1 MEEGCA
7 VAEEEQCC
15 VLRRGRLE
23 GLGSRLDGLGL
34 AATSLGIM
42 VGVVG
47 LAEMLLS
54 TSTLWLFL
62 LLLPVATPSPDARR
76 LYDDLLSNYNR

>member
-15 VLRRGRLE
+15 VLRRGRV
-23 GLGSRLDGLGL
+23 DGLGL

>member
-7 VAEEEQCC
+7 VAAEGEQQCSAVFFLEVVDGLDGGLDMGV
-15 VLRRGRLE
+15 VLR
-23 GLGSRLDGLGL
+23 
-34 AATSLGIM
+34 
-42 VGVVG
+42 GV
-47 LAEMLLS
+47 AEMLLS
-54 TSTLWLFL
+54 TLWLLL